1 MMIKVKTFERRG
13 ARLEMTP
20 LMDLMFTLLVF
31 FIYSMLSMTIHH
43 GVPLT
48 LPEAKSSTL
57 EKHQNIQISITRT
70 GNIFVN
76 KREVELNDL
85 AEEILEARKAEEKL
99 TVLISGDGAVSYKR
113 IMEVLDTLRTHSIS
127 DVVLETRHE

>member
-1 MMIKVKTFERRG
+1 
-13 ARLEMTP
+13 
-20 LMDLMFTLLVF
+20 MDLMFTLLVF

-48 LPEAKSSTL
+48 LPVAKSSTL
-57 EKHQNIQISITRT
+57 ERHQNIQISITRT

-76 KREVELNDL
+76 KREVDL
-85 AEEILEARKAEEKL
+85 ENLANEILVARGKDKKL
-99 TVLISGDGAVSYKR
+99 TVLVSGDGAVSYKR
-113 IMEVLDTLRTHSIS
+113 IMAVLDTLRTHGIS

>member
-1 MMIKVKTFERRG
+1 MIKVKTFERRG

-43 GVPLT
+43 GIPLT
-48 LPEAKSSTL
+48 LPEAKSAKI
-57 EKHQNIQISITRT
+57 EKHQNIEVSITKT
-70 GNIFVN
+70 GHIFVN
-76 KREVELNDL
+76 KRQVELKDI
-85 AEEILEARKAEEKL
+85 AHEILSTCKDLKKT
-99 TVLISGDGAVSYKR
+99 TVLISGDSAVSYER
-113 IMEVLDTLRTHSIS
+113 IMQVLDTLRTHGIS

>member
-1 MMIKVKTFERRG
+1 MIKIKTFERRR

-57 EKHQNIQISITRT
+57 ERHQNVQISITRT

-76 KREVELNDL
+76 KREVELKEIP
-85 AEEILEARKAEEKL
+85 EEILSRVKDIKKT
-99 TVLISGDGAVSYKR
+99 TVLVSGDGAVSYER
-113 IMEVLDTLRTHSIS
+113 IMQVLDILRSNGIS

>member
-1 MMIKVKTFERRG
+1 MIKVKTFERRG

-31 FIYSMLSMTIHH
+31 FIYSMLSMTVHH

-48 LPEAKSSTL
+48 LPKAKSSTM
-57 EKHQNIQISITRT
+57 EKHQNIEISITRT

-76 KREVELNDL
+76 KHEVMLSDL
-85 AEEILEARKAEEKL
+85 ANEILSARKATKQP
-99 TVLISGDGAVSYKR
+99 TVLISGDSAVSYKR
-113 IMEVLDTLRTHSIS
+113 VMEVLDTLRTHGIT

>member
-1 MMIKVKTFERRG
+1 MIKVKTFDRRG

-48 LPEAKSSTL
+48 LPVAKSSTL
-57 EKHQNIQISITRT
+57 ERHQNIQISITRT

-76 KREVELNDL
+76 KREVDL
-85 AEEILEARKAEEKL
+85 ENLANEILVARGKDKKL
-99 TVLISGDGAVSYKR
+99 TVLVSGDGAVSYKR
-113 IMEVLDTLRTHSIS
+113 IMAVLDTLRTHGIS

>member
-1 MMIKVKTFERRG
+1 MVKVKTFERRG

-43 GVPLT
+43 GIPLT
-48 LPEAKSSTL
+48 LPEAKSSSL
-57 EKHQNIQISITRT
+57 ERHQNIQISVTKT
-70 GNIFVN
+70 GHIFVN
-76 KREVELNDL
+76 KREVELRDL
-85 AEEILEARKAEEKL
+85 ANEILMARKGNKKI

-113 IMEVLDTLRTHSIS
+113 IMEVLDTLRTHGIS

>member
-1 MMIKVKTFERRG
+1 
-13 ARLEMTP
+13 MTP

-57 EKHQNIQISITRT
+57 ERHQNIQISITRT
-70 GNIFVN
+70 GHIFVN
-76 KREVELNDL
+76 KRQVDL
-85 AEEILEARKAEEKL
+85 ENMPQEILQARKNLKNT

-113 IMEVLDTLRTHSIS
+113 IMQVLDTLRTHGIS

>member
-1 MMIKVKTFERRG
+1 MIKIKTFEHRG

-57 EKHQNIQISITRT
+57 ERHQNIQVSITRT
-70 GNIFVN
+70 GHIFVN
-76 KREVELNDL
+76 KRQVDL
-85 AEEILEARKAEEKL
+85 ENLPQEILQARKDLKNT

-113 IMEVLDTLRTHSIS
+113 IMQVLDALRTHGIS

>member
-1 MMIKVKTFERRG
+1 MIKVKTFERRG

-31 FIYSMLSMTIHH
+31 FIYSMLSMTVHH

-57 EKHQNIQISITRT
+57 EKHQNVQISITRT

-76 KREVELNDL
+76 KREVSLNAL
-85 AEEILEARKAEEKL
+85 AGEILAAKRADEKL
-99 TVLISGDGAVSYKR
+99 TVLISGDGAVSYQR
-113 IMEVLDTLRTHSIS
+113 IMEVLDTLRTHGLS

>member
-1 MMIKVKTFERRG
+1 MIKVKSFERRG

-20 LMDLMFTLLVF
+20 MMDLMFTLLVF

-48 LPEAKSSTL
+48 LPDAKSSTL
-57 EKHQNIQISITRT
+57 ERHQNIQISITRT
-70 GNIFVN
+70 GHIFVN
-76 KREVELNDL
+76 KRQVDL
-85 AEEILEARKAEEKL
+85 KNLPKEIFQHHKSLKKT
-99 TVLISGDGAVSYKR
+99 TVLISGDGTVSYKR
-113 IMEVLDTLRTHSIS
+113 IMQVLDTLRTHDIS

>member
-1 MMIKVKTFERRG
+1 MIKVKTFERRG
-13 ARLEMTP
+13 AKLEMTP

-48 LPEAKSSTL
+48 LPEAKSAKI
-57 EKHQNIQISITRT
+57 EKHQNIEVSITKT
-70 GNIFVN
+70 GHIFVN
-76 KREVELNDL
+76 KRQVELKDI
-85 AEEILEARKAEEKL
+85 ATEILSTCKDLKKT
-99 TVLISGDGAVSYKR
+99 TVLISGDGAVSYER
-113 IMEVLDTLRTHSIS
+113 IMQVLDTLRTHGIS

>member
-1 MMIKVKTFERRG
+1 MIRVKTFERHG

-48 LPEAKSSTL
+48 LPQAKSSTL
-57 EKHQNIQISITRT
+57 ERHQNIQISITKT
-70 GNIFVN
+70 GHIFLN
-76 KREVELNDL
+76 KREVTLENL
-85 AEEILEARKAEEKL
+85 ANEILASRKANEKL
-99 TVLISGDGAVSYKR
+99 TILISGDGAVSYKR
-113 IMEVLDTLRTHSIS
+113 IMDVLDTLRIHGIS

>member
-1 MMIKVKTFERRG
+1 MVKVKTFDRRG

-48 LPEAKSSTL
+48 LPDAKSSTL
-57 EKHQNIQISITRT
+57 ERHQNIQISITQT

-76 KREVELNDL
+76 KREVDLEDL
-85 AEEILEARKAEEKL
+85 ADEILMARKKDKKI
-99 TVLISGDGAVSYKR
+99 TVLVSGDGAVSYKR
-113 IMEVLDTLRTHSIS
+113 VMAVLDTLRTHGIS

>member
-1 MMIKVKTFERRG
+1 MIKIKTFEHRG

-48 LPEAKSSTL
+48 LPKAKSSTL
-57 EKHQNIQISITRT
+57 ERHQNVQISITRT
-70 GNIFVN
+70 GHIFVN
-76 KREVELNDL
+76 KRQVELENL
-85 AEEILEARKAEEKL
+85 AHEILSTCKDLKKT
-99 TVLISGDGAVSYKR
+99 TVLVSGDGAVSYER
-113 IMEVLDTLRTHSIS
+113 IMQVLDTLRTNGIS

>member
-1 MMIKVKTFERRG
+1 MIKVKPFEHKG

-20 LMDLMFTLLVF
+20 MMDLMFTLLVF

-43 GVPLT
+43 GVSLT

-57 EKHQNIQISITRT
+57 EKHQNVQISITRT
-70 GNIFVN
+70 GHIFVN
-76 KREVELNDL
+76 ERQVELKDI
-85 AEEILEARKAEEKL
+85 AHEILVTGKDLKKT

-113 IMEVLDTLRTHSIS
+113 IMQVLDFLKVHGIS
-127 DVVLETRHE
+127 EVVLETRHE

>member
-1 MMIKVKTFERRG
+1 MVKVKTFERRG

-43 GVPLT
+43 GVSLT

-57 EKHQNIQISITRT
+57 ERHQNVQISITRT

-76 KREVELNDL
+76 KREVELADL
-85 AEEILEARKAEEKL
+85 ADEIRMLRKGDNKI
-99 TVLISGDGAVSYKR
+99 TVLISGDGAVSYER
-113 IMEVLDTLRTHSIS
+113 IMEVLDTLRTHGIS

>member
-1 MMIKVKTFERRG
+1 MIKVKTFDRRG
-13 ARLEMTP
+13 AKLEMTP

-48 LPEAKSSTL
+48 LPVAKSSTL
-57 EKHQNIQISITRT
+57 ERHQNIQISITRT

-76 KREVELNDL
+76 KREVDL
-85 AEEILEARKAEEKL
+85 ENLANEILVARGKDKKL
-99 TVLISGDGAVSYKR
+99 TVLVSGDGAVSYKR
-113 IMEVLDTLRTHSIS
+113 IMAVLDTLRTHGIS